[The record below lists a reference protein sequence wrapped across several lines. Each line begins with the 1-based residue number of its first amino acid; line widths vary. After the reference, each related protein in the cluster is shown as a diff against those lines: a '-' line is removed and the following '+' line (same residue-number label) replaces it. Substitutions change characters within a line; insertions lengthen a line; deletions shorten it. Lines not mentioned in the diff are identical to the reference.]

1 MDELITMILSMTDK
15 EFAEFIDLVY
25 QEQLLQAS

>member
-15 EFAEFIDLVY
+15 EFEEFIDLACQV
-25 QEQLLQAS
+25 QLLQA